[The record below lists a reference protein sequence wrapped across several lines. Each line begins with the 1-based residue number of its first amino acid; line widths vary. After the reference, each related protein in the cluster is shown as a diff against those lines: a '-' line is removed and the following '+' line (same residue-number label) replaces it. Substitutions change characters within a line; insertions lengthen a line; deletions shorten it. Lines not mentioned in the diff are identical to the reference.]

1 MAVFANFATNGTG
14 KYDKFP
20 GIQFSVCTLSSNFK
34 MMIRRELLLLLG
46 LIDVSK
52 ESIEYVLN
60 GPETG
65 RAVVIVVGGAE
76 EALDAHPGHH
86 KLVLKSRK
94 GFVREAL
101 KTGAHL
107 VPVYSFGENEIFKQ
121 LNFGYLPYRKPID
134 TVVGAPIPVE
144 KVANPTQEQIDEL
157 HELYMEK
164 LNSLFEEHKQR
175 FGVAPETK
183 LVIE

>member
-20 GIQFSVCTLSSNFK
+20 GIRFSVCTLASNFK
-34 MMIRRELLLLLG
+34 IMIRRELLLLLG
-46 LIDVSK
+46 LIDASK

-76 EALDAHPGHH
+76 EALDAHPGEH
-86 KLVLKSRK
+86 KLILKSRK

-107 VPVYSFGENEIFKQ
+107 VPVYSFGENDIFKQ
-121 LNFGYLPYRKPID
+121 VPNPKESTLRRFQSWVKRLGGYTLPWFYGRGLLQVSWK
-134 TVVGAPIPVE
+134 
-144 KVANPTQEQIDEL
+144 
-157 HELYMEK
+157 
-164 LNSLFEEHKQR
+164 
-175 FGVAPETK
+175 
-183 LVIE
+183 